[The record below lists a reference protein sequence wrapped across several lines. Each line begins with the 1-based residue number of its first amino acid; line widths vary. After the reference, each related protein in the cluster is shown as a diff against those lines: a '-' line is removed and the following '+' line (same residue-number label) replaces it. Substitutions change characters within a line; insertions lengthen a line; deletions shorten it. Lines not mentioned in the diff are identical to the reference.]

1 MERRMID
8 KDELLKAIAE
18 AELDVRNPFKSY
30 QRLMFLILDFPAEV
44 LDENEGTMHE
54 LHEERRRR

>member
-1 MERRMID
+1 MID

-30 QRLMFLILDFPAEV
+30 QRLMFLILDFPTEV
-44 LDENEGTMHE
+44 LPDETKGTMHE
-54 LHEERRRR
+54 LHEEGCRE